1 MLRYDSR
8 NVGDVEILTLSGCFD
23 ASGAAAFRAHVVQR
37 IEQGKRKFV
46 FVFSGVDFID
56 STGLGFL
63 VSILKTTL
71 KHGGRLRIACLV
83 PMIYE
88 IFVMTKL
95 DQVFA
100 IDETEEQSL
109 EAIQTTTI

>member
-8 NVGDVEILTLSGCFD
+8 IVGDVEVLTLSGGFD
-23 ASGAAAFRAHVVQR
+23 ALGAAAFRGHVVQC

-46 FVFSGVDFID
+46 LAFSGVDFID

-71 KHGGRLRIACLV
+71 KHGGRLRIACLIPV
-83 PMIYE
+83 IYE

-95 DQVFA
+95 DQVFE
-100 IDETEEQSL
+100 IDDTEEQSIQ
-109 EAIQTTTI
+109 AIQTTTM

>member
-8 NVGDVEILTLSGCFD
+8 NVGDVEIFTLSGDFD
-23 ASGAAAFRAHVVQR
+23 ALGAAAFRNHVVPH
-37 IEQGKRKFV
+37 IELGRRKFI
-46 FVFSGVDFID
+46 FNFCGVGFID

-71 KHGGRLRIACLV
+71 KNKGRLRIACVV
-83 PMIYE
+83 PVIYE

-95 DQVFA
+95 DRVFEL
-100 IDETEEQSL
+100 DETEAGALQQ
-109 EAIQTTTI
+109 IQGTTR